1 MDPLTVLVVSVGQ
14 AFARQFGRTLGRYA
28 ARRTVQVAAA
38 LIWIAG
44 VVLFLG
50 VLVWYAVQITGGP
63 MWISLP
69 IMPPTSLVRR

>member
-1 MDPLTVLVVSVGQ
+1 MDPLSALVVGMGQ

-38 LIWIAG
+38 LIWIVG
-44 VVLFLG
+44 FVLFLG
-50 VLVWYAVQITGGP
+50 VLVWYAVQITGGA

-69 IMPPTSLVRR
+69 ILPPTSLVRR